1 MVSEER
7 IKTNL
12 LLMDELDYWDEL
24 TVKAINDEW
33 TLRYYNHIMNLLNNQ
48 VDESIKWLDSEEA
61 KELFYG
67 EAEYQHELFRALE
80 DQWDE
85 ILENKYPSI
94 EALLQEVYNRG
105 KAKGYTEMR
114 EHIRF
119 TDTDKLALEFV
130 TNYNFALIRRLD
142 DDTREQ
148 IKNNITSAV
157 LSGENPRS
165 IAPKIMDTIGTR
177 LEGSTFTPM
186 QRAVMIARTE
196 ISRTQNT
203 GILQSY
209 VNEGYTE
216 VKILTAEDS
225 NVCYTC
231 LSYAYEFNE
240 ETPVIFENHGKE
252 KVHNIKELIKGEMF
266 PPFHPNCRCTYLS
279 IWKSKEEPPID
290 AEVVDLTVGNQ
301 MNLDSF
307 IHKQDKFKDYSQSK
321 KIAKELALSY
331 ERVNGNEIFKD
342 YKNGVELKFNRE
354 FLEKLDEMNSN
365 NEIYYSKYDIL
376 KMYKDSPKLFKQVS
390 NKILFSTYNMSGEEN
405 ATGYYNDRTETITIL
420 PLAFTIPHFE
430 PTNLNLTLY
439 HEMSH
444 ALDHKKSKNN
454 GKYGLSIED
463 DTYSLFVAND
473 KKYQE
478 QKYGQEYFV
487 SNHAKDKGI
496 HEDFPES
503 MAITA
508 LILDGK
514 NESAILRLSN
524 GEKCSLKCW
533 KERFPNR
540 YEYCKNILE
549 NHTLKNFIKY
559 YVDLE
564 VKKCQL
570 LGKF

>member
-12 LLMDELDYWDEL
+12 LLMDELNMWEEF
-24 TVKAINDEW
+24 TVKSINDEW
-33 TLRYYNHIMNLLNNQ
+33 TLRYYNHLMNLLNSQ
-48 VDESIKWLDSEEA
+48 VDAGIKWLDSEEA
-61 KELFYG
+61 RQLFYD
-67 EAEYQHELFRALE
+67 EADYQYGLFQSLE
-80 DQWDE
+80 DEWDT
-85 ILENKYPSI
+85 ILENKYDSI

-105 KAKGYTEMR
+105 KAKGYAEMR

-130 TNYNFALIRRLD
+130 TSYNFALIRRLD
-142 DDTREQ
+142 NDIREQ

-165 IAPKIMDTIGTR
+165 IAPEIRDTLGTR
-177 LEGSTFTPM
+177 LEGSTFTPT

-196 ISRTQNT
+196 VSRAQNT

-231 LSYAYEFNE
+231 LTYAYEFNNE
-240 ETPVIFENHGKE
+240 DNVTFASRGEE
-252 KVHNIKELIKGEMF
+252 KVHNINELIKGGMF

-279 IWKSKEEPPID
+279 VWESKEDAPVD

-301 MNLDSF
+301 MTLDTF

-321 KIAKELALSY
+321 KIAKKLGFSY
-331 ERVNGNEIFKD
+331 DVVNGNEIFKD
-342 YKNGVELKFNRE
+342 YKNGVELRFDME
-354 FLEKLDEMNSN
+354 FLEKLDEMNFN
-365 NEIYYSKYDIL
+365 KEIYYSKYDIL
-376 KMYKDSPKLFKQVS
+376 KMYKDSPKLFKQVT
-390 NKILFSTYNMSGEEN
+390 NKILFSTYNKSGEEN

-444 ALDHKKSKNN
+444 ALDHKKSKKN

-463 DTYSLFVAND
+463 DTYSIFVAND
-473 KKYQE
+473 KEYQE
-478 QKYGQEYFV
+478 QKYGKEYFV
-487 SNHAKDKGI
+487 SNHAEDKGI
-496 HEDFPES
+496 HEDFSES
-503 MAITA
+503 IAITA

-540 YEYCKNILE
+540 YEYCKNVLE
-549 NHTLKNFIKY
+549 DHTLKNIIKY
-559 YVDLE
+559 YINLE
-564 VKKCQL
+564 VKKCL
-570 LGKF
+570 LLEKF